1 MNNCNEKFVDCW
13 SKRTRCDGNLSTND
27 FKCIKK
33 LDKGAFGYI
42 YLARFSE
49 KNSLCVLK
57 ITNQEELIRKKVH
70 LFALRERNILQCC
83 EHPNIVRC
91 ISIFKVENE
100 FADIFI
106 FNLVFASFK
115 DESNI
120 YLVLEFINGG
130 RQRIQMNSQYFLL
143 FEAIFLL

>member
-13 SKRTRCDGNLSTND
+13 SKRTRCDDNLSTKD

-33 LDKGAFGYI
+33 LDRGAFGFI
-42 YLARFSE
+42 YLARFPE
-49 KNSLCVLK
+49 TNSLCVLK

-91 ISIFKVENE
+91 IFYSSRTKNE
-100 FADIFI
+100 FAYIFI
-106 FNLVFASFK
+106 FNLVFSSFK

-130 RQRIQMNSQYFLL
+130 RQKEFK
-143 FEAIFLL
+143 